1 MSVSEEFLQ
10 REYCRVSLFGET
22 WRDLIPAVFR
32 DVPAYYDK
40 GNAVASLGSFGRWSD
55 AFATAVHR
63 RLPRGARVLDVA
75 SGTHSLPL
83 RLLACDPTLRIDAV
97 DASEHM
103 IAEGQRRARERNLT
117 IHARVCDAHE
127 LPFDDASFDAV
138 TLQFASRHLELIK
151 AFREIR
157 RVLKPGGIF
166 CHNDMLR
173 PASRIIE
180 LPYLIFV
187 RHSVWLTAR
196 LCGSSA
202 ACLKCVDYFADAI
215 RQFYRP
221 GELTA
226 LLEGV
231 GFDNVENRNF
241 LTGVMAYHI
250 ARKPPS

>member
-1 MSVSEEFLQ
+1 MAGRRNSRRYRRAAMPQRGASRTAGLPAASDRESRFATRFRNFVGIHFCEVDRTSKRMSVSEEFLQ
-10 REYCRVSLFGET
+10 REYRRVSLFGET

-138 TLQFASRHLELIK
+138 RCSSPHAILSSSRRFAKS
-151 AFREIR
+151 AGCSSPAAYSVTTTCCVPR
-157 RVLKPGGIF
+157 R
-166 CHNDMLR
+166 
-173 PASRIIE
+173 AS
-180 LPYLIFV
+180 
-187 RHSVWLTAR
+187 
-196 LCGSSA
+196 SS
-202 ACLKCVDYFADAI
+202 C
-215 RQFYRP
+215 P
-221 GELTA
+221 T
-226 LLEGV
+226 
-231 GFDNVENRNF
+231 
-241 LTGVMAYHI
+241 
-250 ARKPPS
+250 